1 MLTGKLDVGPLKEKT
16 ATVLEGYCPLE
27 WGMGRRGST
36 EKFFKAG
43 EGGGGEEEHFER
55 KMFVVRLLHARIN
68 ACTHKNYTNMQL
80 FLSSS
85 FSRGLSSFLLCFI
98 TLFFLYMFW
107 MWFAMMKNVKT
118 DVNTNVFQTA

>member
-68 ACTHKNYTNMQL
+68 ACTHKNYRQTCI
-80 FLSSS
+80 S
-85 FSRGLSSFLLCFI
+85 FSLLPFQEDCLLFCFVLLLSFFYICFGCGLR
-98 TLFFLYMFW
+98 
-107 MWFAMMKNVKT
+107 
-118 DVNTNVFQTA
+118 